1 MAPSAAPM
9 GETPTQ
15 IVNQLTAARPA
26 LRPQSVLQLQRTLGN
41 RAVTRQL
48 KQPSLPARIQ
58 RASLDEIYGER
69 VADNSEKKSYLAD
82 FKKIQALLKNED
94 KSHNILNGSLLQ
106 DGGWEQRLGTF
117 ESTTGFSAAR
127 PTLINFVPPQF
138 FLKMVGRKQSFE
150 DLLDASHGVHT
161 HRIQWHLIAKDI
173 ELNGGYQHTVL
184 ELYQEAGNEFWENNK
199 KYMWDEI
206 VDRED
211 SKQGFAF
218 PEVFAGHLVKHEN
231 FRNYRE
237 EEEATEGP
245 KKLLKTLWQEQGSK
259 DDPPTK
265 PFAQVKVGTYIFTGF
280 KLSGEPSVVYKDT
293 EADQIPT
300 GD

>member
-9 GETPTQ
+9 GETPAQ
-15 IVNQLTAARPA
+15 IVNQLAAAHPA

-48 KQPSLPARIQ
+48 KQPPLPARIQ
-58 RASLDEIYGER
+58 RASLDSIYGER
-69 VADNSEKKSYLAD
+69 VADNVEKQSYLAD
-82 FKKIQALLKNED
+82 FKKIQALLKDEG
-94 KSHNILNGSLLQ
+94 KSHDILNDSLLQ
-106 DGGWEQRLGTF
+106 DGGWEQQLGAF
-117 ESTTGFSAAR
+117 EGTTGFSAAR

-161 HRIQWHLIAKDI
+161 HRIQWYLIAKDI
-173 ELNGGYQHTVL
+173 LNGGYQHTVL

-206 VDRED
+206 VDRGD
-211 SKQGFAF
+211 SQQGFAF
-218 PEVFAGHLVKHEN
+218 PEVFAGHLAKQKN
-231 FRNYRE
+231 FRDFGAE
-237 EEEATEGP
+237 KKATKEP
-245 KKLLKTLWQEQGSK
+245 KEFLETLWQEQGPK
-259 DDPPTK
+259 DELPTD
-265 PFAQVKVGTYIFTGF
+265 PFAQVKVDKHIFTGF
-280 KLSGEPSVVYKDT
+280 TATGKPSVVYKDS